1 MVKSTADEDF
11 SAVIAFKSC
20 LVQEL
25 MIFELRYHHVND
37 LLSFSS
43 KRSLWLSISP

>member
-1 MVKSTADEDF
+1 MIESAADKNF

-20 LVQEL
+20 LVQKL
-25 MIFELRYHHVND
+25 VIFELRYHHVND